1 MEGKPEAESIQWDVG
16 PDNAMV
22 TRGKGTMFL
31 ICVLFLASFT
41 PLVPSPLSN
50 PDSSPTE
57 GRATTTWSGAMTLS
71 NDYTVAAGDTLIIDA
86 GATISFDDNVRIYVE
101 GELDVTGTASSPA
114 IITRS
119 TNAIAHEGIQ
129 FNASSRG
136 RGSVVDH
143 LVMEHAEWGI
153 TIYNS
158 NPTLNDVYIENPDY
172 VGIDMFDNAN
182 PTIQRLTVQDGG
194 QDVASSSVNNR
205 YGIGLSIGASSNP
218 LVLGATLDNLTTR
231 GINMWGDSSGFLRDL
246 EISNI
251 SAVGTG
257 GWLSAG
263 IWVEDSVALFDNVSI
278 DRSDNG
284 IWVQHISDSVS
295 TRPTFWDTTVTHSMY
310 RGVYV
315 EQYNHSNFNAPLNAI
330 FDNLEVS
337 GSGKIGSKTPGI
349 CFHAIGV
356 NTSGIDLRNSRA
368 LNNDCNG
375 FKGYMI
381 DSATII
387 DNLTLDGNGANA
399 ALSRND
405 QAGLFL
411 RSVNWAPQIRNLSV
425 NGSVMDGIYLSKA
438 NFQGNNWSSSN
449 NNGHGL
455 YIDESHPD
463 ISGISVT
470 ENGQNGLRV
479 YDSSNVELYDLASSN
494 NGGQALVPSYGVG
507 LYFEKSN
514 DLMSGTKN
522 VSCTRCSSTN
532 DAWGGVVIKNSIDLQ
547 LHDLVVNDPGNSALA
562 VEVDNGNLNF
572 NGWVDI
578 HGLDV
583 QANRTGPIVQLT
595 DTEARISSV
604 RLNGS
609 HSGLAWDGSDDALTS
624 SLSDVV
630 LSGQNCLEMTDL
642 HLVVAASVDLSACTG
657 QINLRDATVNMSKS
671 IQGTAVTFDMTGQPS
686 TLRWI
691 DSSDLGPLN
700 VGVGSIVD
708 EMWTMHVWVTNQH
721 SHGLPNAAVN
731 LSFNQVESGQ
741 THTMPYGGNVVLGP
755 FSAQQTDW
763 MGAGTWTEYW
773 IGCEY
778 EGQRADSGT
787 SEPIPVNRV
796 PNFTPP
802 VVICEIALSNQ
813 APLIIWDTPL
823 DEEVFGSGAMVVF
836 NANESWD
843 LDDDPIS
850 FTWTS
855 SIDGDLQIACTQGLG
870 GGGNNSHLVV
880 NDNSNNAGCLS
891 DGVHQIILEVC
902 DNQGNCANES
912 REIELRNLPPI
923 IDITTDPGV
932 DMDGALRLY
941 RTASLHINM
950 SGTTDP
956 EGDTILCG
964 IDVSYRSNDGAIEP
978 CAMEWNETFLD
989 ATESMTSFSYTISVT
1004 DGVNTPV
1011 DLIYQIELVNE
1022 LPHPVFTVTRLGN
1035 TSAFTVQLDAFGS
1048 SDPEGDPIIYR
1059 WSSDLLGVMFDD
1071 GDGVWTARLP
1081 AGTHQI
1087 TLELSDDRVEH
1098 LDVWSSITQTV
1109 LVENTPST
1117 AMISSHSDFSTD
1129 SSVLHQFESEGS
1141 GDWDLSCADY
1151 SDNWAQTHIC
1161 EDGSVVNPDNVAVRW
1176 DSSLVNGALGT
1187 DWSLSTRLPAG
1198 QQTLSFTVDDGVNPP
1213 SVSSIE
1219 VDVSESAP
1227 ILILTSPIP
1236 GVEVD
1241 SDGPVLFDFRGS
1253 FDADG
1258 DDFWVNI
1265 SSDLIEGFIVENGT
1279 TDYWYNDELPSGVH
1293 NLTFNLTDSTGLTR
1307 IHNQILHV
1315 NPTAPHAIISS
1326 LNEGMYITPGD
1337 AVVFD
1342 GSQSWDADDD
1352 IIQYIWHEVTP
1363 SGTIEIANSVNF
1375 TTWFPPGQHLF
1386 TLTVR
1391 DSRGVMDMAWI
1402 NITMGASNPV
1412 LSELKINIEE
1422 LEADVNNN
1430 LVVSVLLLDAD
1441 GTTQMEGS
1449 IQGRI
1454 SYGSNND
1461 EFTMNDD
1468 GANGDAVAGDG
1479 IYTGKITTNPGS
1491 EEWATVEVWALD
1503 GDLSSNVVKEQLGI
1517 HEASGMS
1524 GVLDLLGSTGIVTLV
1539 AIVLILALIGG
1550 LYVFRS
1556 KRQLA
1561 ADLELIESWG
1571 GGLGSEQGF
1580 DLGEEETA
1588 PTIPEMEAEAPPAMS
1603 DFGEP

>member
-1 MEGKPEAESIQWDVG
+1 
-16 PDNAMV
+16 MV
-22 TRGKGTMFL
+22 ERGKGAMLL
-31 ICVLFLASFT
+31 ISVLLLASFT
-41 PLVPSPLSN
+41 PLVPNPLPFVEN
-50 PDSSPTE
+50 SSTE
-57 GRATTTWSGAMTLS
+57 GRATTTWSGTMTLS

-86 GATISFDDNVRIYVE
+86 GATISFDDNVRLYVE
-101 GELDVTGTASSPA
+101 GELDVTGTSSSPA

-119 TNAIAHEGIQ
+119 SNAIAHEGIQ

-136 RGSVVDH
+136 RGSVIDF

-172 VGIDMFDNAN
+172 VGVDIFDNAN
-182 PTIQRLTVQDGG
+182 PTIQRLTIQDGG
-194 QDVASSSVNNR
+194 QDVASTSVNNR

-218 LVLGATLDNLTTR
+218 LVLGATFDNLTTR
-231 GINMWGDSSGFLRDL
+231 GVNMWGDSSGFLRDL
-246 EISNI
+246 TISNI
-251 SAVGTG
+251 SAIGTG

-284 IWVQHISDSVS
+284 IWVQHISETVS

-315 EQYNHSNFNAPLNAI
+315 EQFNHSNFNAPLNAI

-337 GSGKIGSKTPGI
+337 GSGQIGSKTPGL
-349 CFHAIGV
+349 CYHAIGV

-387 DNLTLDGNGANA
+387 DNLTLDGNGASA
-399 ALSRND
+399 AISRND

-411 RSVNWAPQIRNLSV
+411 RSVNWAPQIRNVSV
-425 NGSVMDGIYLSKA
+425 NGSMVDGIFLSKA
-438 NFQGNNWSSSN
+438 NLQGHNWASSN

-463 ISGISVT
+463 VAGISLT
-470 ENGQNGLRV
+470 GNGQNGLRV
-479 YDSSNVELYDLASSN
+479 YDASNVELYDLDSSN
-494 NGGQALVPSYGVG
+494 NGGQAVIPSDGVG

-532 DAWGGVVIKNSIDLQ
+532 DAWGGILIKNSVDLQ

-562 VEVDNGNLNF
+562 VEVDNGDMNF
-572 NGWVDI
+572 NGWIDI
-578 HGLDV
+578 HGLEV

-609 HSGLAWDGSDDALTS
+609 HSGLAWDGSDDPLTS
-624 SLSDVV
+624 TLSDVV
-630 LSGQNCLEMTDL
+630 LSGPNCLEMTDL
-642 HLVVAASVDLSACTG
+642 HLVVAASVDVSACTG
-657 QINLRDATVNMSKS
+657 QINLRDTTVNMSKS
-671 IQGTAVTFDMTGQPS
+671 IQGSSVTFDMTGQPS

-691 DSSDLGPLN
+691 DSSDLGLLN

-708 EMWTMHVWVTNQH
+708 EMWTMHIWATNQH
-721 SHGLPNAAVN
+721 NHGLPNAVVN
-731 LSFNQVESGQ
+731 LSFNQAESSQ
-741 THTMPYGGNVVLGP
+741 THTMPYSGNVVIGP

-763 MGAGTWTEYW
+763 MGSGAWTEYW

-778 EGQRADSGT
+778 DGVRADSAT

-796 PNFTPP
+796 PNFTSP
-802 VVICEIALSNQ
+802 VVICEITLSNQ

-823 DEEVFGSGAMVVF
+823 DEEVFGSGAVVEF

-850 FTWTS
+850 YTWTS
-855 SIDGDLQIACTQGLG
+855 NIDGDLHLACTQGVG
-870 GGGNNSHLVV
+870 PGDNKSHLVV
-880 NDNSNNAGCLS
+880 NDNTNNAGCLS
-891 DGVHQIILEVC
+891 DGIHQITLEVC
-902 DNQGNCANES
+902 DDQGNCANES
-912 REIELRNLPPI
+912 REIELRNLPPL

-932 DMDGALRLY
+932 DMDGALRLF
-941 RTASLHINM
+941 RTGELHINM

-956 EGDTILCG
+956 EGDSILCG
-964 IDVSYRSNDGAIEP
+964 IDVSYRSDDGAIEP
-978 CAMEWNETFLD
+978 CAMEWNATFLD
-989 ATESMTSFSYTISVT
+989 ASDSMTSFTYTITVT

-1011 DLIYQIELVNE
+1011 DLIYQIELINE
-1022 LPHPVFTVTRLGN
+1022 LPHPQFTINRLGN
-1035 TSAFTVQLDAFGS
+1035 TSAFTVQLDSFGS
-1048 SDPEGDPIIYR
+1048 YDPEGDPIVYR
-1059 WSSDLLGVMFDD
+1059 WSSDLLGVLFDD
-1071 GDGVWTARLP
+1071 GDGVWTGRLP

-1087 TLELSDDRVEH
+1087 TLSLSDDRVEH
-1098 LDVWSSITQTV
+1098 LDVWSTHTETLI
-1109 LVENTPST
+1109 VENTPST
-1117 AMISSHSDFSTD
+1117 AMISSHADFSTD

-1151 SDNWAQTHIC
+1151 TDDWAQTHIC
-1161 EDGSVVNPDNVAVRW
+1161 EDGPVVNSDNVAVRW

-1187 DWSLSTRLPAG
+1187 DWSLSSRLPAG
-1198 QQTLSFTVDDGVNPP
+1198 QQTVSFTVDDGVNPP
-1213 SVSSIE
+1213 SISSIE

-1227 ILILTSPIP
+1227 VLVLTSPIP
-1236 GVEVD
+1236 GIEVD

-1265 SSDLIEGFIVENGT
+1265 SSDLIEGLIVENGT
-1279 TDYWYNDELPSGVH
+1279 TDYWYNDDLPSGVH

-1326 LNEGMYITPGD
+1326 LSEGLYITPGESI
-1337 AVVFD
+1337 VFD
-1342 GSQSWDADDD
+1342 GSESWDADDD
-1352 IIQYIWHEVTP
+1352 IIQYIWHEVTT
-1363 SGTIEIANSVNF
+1363 SGSVEVANDVNF
-1375 TTWFPPGQHLF
+1375 TAWFPPGQHTF

-1402 NITMGASNPV
+1402 NITVGTSNPV
-1412 LSELKINIEE
+1412 LSQLTVNLVE
-1422 LEADVNNN
+1422 LEADVKNN
-1430 LVVSVLLLDAD
+1430 LVVSVFLQDAD
-1441 GTTQMEGS
+1441 GTTQMEGTV
-1449 IQGRI
+1449 QGRV
-1454 SYGSNND
+1454 SFGSNND
-1461 EFTMNDD
+1461 EFTMYDD
-1468 GANGDAVAGDG
+1468 GAGSDEIAGDG
-1479 IYTGKITTNPGS
+1479 IYTGTIVTNPGT
-1491 EEWATVEVWALD
+1491 EDWATVEVWALD

-1517 HEASGMS
+1517 HQASGIS
-1524 GVLDLLGSTGIVTLV
+1524 GIFDLLGSTGIVVL
-1539 AIVLILALIGG
+1539 ISIILILALIGL
-1550 LYVFRS
+1550 LYVFRN
-1556 KRQLA
+1556 KRMLA
-1561 ADLELIESWG
+1561 ADLELIDSWG
-1571 GGLGSEQGF
+1571 GGIGSEQTF

-1588 PTIPEMEAEAPPAMS
+1588 PKIPDMEAEAPPAMS